1 MTEARDRAWFEAL
14 YEANPD
20 PWRFATSPYERGKYR
35 ATLAAL
41 PARRFR
47 SALEVGCS
55 IGVMTRL
62 LARRCERL
70 LAVDAAES
78 ALRHAR
84 RRRRGLAGVT
94 VARATLPQDWPGGSF
109 DLIVLSEVLYF
120 LSAPEVRRVAE
131 AAWRGLLPGGAVV
144 LVDWRGPTGTAL
156 SGEQAAG
163 VFVRQAG
170 GRLRRVTLR
179 RRPGYRLGVLR
190 RPR

>member
-1 MTEARDRAWFEAL
+1 VTEARDRAWFEAL
-14 YEANPD
+14 YEADPD

-35 ATLAAL
+35 ATLTAL

-55 IGVMTRL
+55 VGVMTRL
-62 LARRCERL
+62 LARRCDRL
-70 LAVDAAES
+70 LALDAAES

-94 VARATLPQDWPGGSF
+94 VARATLPQEWPPGRF

-120 LSAPEVRRVAE
+120 LSAAEVRRVAE
-131 AAWRGLLPGGAVV
+131 ATWRSLLPGGIAV

-156 SGEQAAG
+156 GGEQAAG
-163 VFVRQAG
+163 LFLRQTS
-170 GRLRRVTLR
+170 GRWRKVTLR
-179 RRPGYRLGVLR
+179 RRPGYRLDVLR